1 MKKFFIVLTL
11 TLVLGVSLCGCLQW
25 LEIPDEHYSQASLV
39 EAPKKESPLCDSLV
53 FYRANHTSKCNTLTK
68 KEFIQNC

>member
-1 MKKFFIVLTL
+1 MKKFFIVLML

-39 EAPKKESPLCDSLV
+39 EASKKRV
-53 FYRANHTSKCNTLTK
+53 RFATLLFFTGR
-68 KEFIQNC
+68 IILPSATL

>member
-39 EAPKKESPLCDSLV
+39 EAPKKRESALRLS
-53 FYRANHTSKCNTLTK
+53 FRFATLLFFTGR
-68 KEFIQNC
+68 IILPSATL

>member
-1 MKKFFIVLTL
+1 MKNFFIVLML

-39 EAPKKESPLCDSLV
+39 EAQKKRVHFATLLFFTGRIILP
-53 FYRANHTSKCNTLTK
+53 RATL
-68 KEFIQNC
+68 